1 MPISAKLGEP
11 IGKPKLVAVAAAD
24 ESSDGPI
31 ERNVKCAN
39 VLEEVPS
46 ERPVKNDVLSHSM
59 LTTPQALP
67 NVKKPG
73 SVQVFVLSISFPA
86 PLPVRSPTAIG
97 PKPSAKE
104 QHGLNRNTKYS
115 RKAWG
120 FVTDPPLLTNAE
132 PKSKPVAQTTCPQS
146 LFPTQC
152 KTLLALV
159 ATSNCGEPPAA
170 FPG

>member
-11 IGKPKLVAVAAAD
+11 IGKPTMLPVAAAD
-24 ESSDGPI
+24 QNADVSI
-31 ERNVKCAN
+31 ERNVKSAK
-39 VLEEVPS
+39 VLEDVPS

-132 PKSKPVAQTTCPQS
+132 PKSEPVDQNTWPKS
-146 LFPTQC
+146 LFATKW
-152 KTLLALV
+152 KTLVALV